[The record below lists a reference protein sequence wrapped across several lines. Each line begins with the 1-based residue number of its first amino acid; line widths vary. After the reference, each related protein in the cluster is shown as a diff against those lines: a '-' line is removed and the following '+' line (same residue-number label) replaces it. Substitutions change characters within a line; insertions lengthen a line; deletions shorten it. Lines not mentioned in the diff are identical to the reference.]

1 MKFSFGVL
9 FSGIAAVSTAVD
21 SGDNVCGT
29 YYSSCDNLRGLNS
42 ITGDEV
48 RWIGQGKNKTMYH
61 YMFCHEIQ
69 VKQKP
74 IPQDCNLTQTDIC
87 KEQQPCYEPL
97 QTCHAFVDTPLNQ
110 LCPFNE

>member
-21 SGDNVCGT
+21 SGDNVCGI
-29 YYSSCDNLRGLNS
+29 YGSCGNLRGLNM
-42 ITGDEV
+42 ITQYDV
-48 RWIGQGKNKTMYH
+48 LMRNQRKNKTMYH
-61 YMFCHEIQ
+61 EMFCYEIQ
-69 VKQKP
+69 VQQKP

-87 KEQQPCYEPL
+87 KEQQPCYDQFL
-97 QTCHAFVDTPLNQ
+97 SCKAFVHTPLNQ